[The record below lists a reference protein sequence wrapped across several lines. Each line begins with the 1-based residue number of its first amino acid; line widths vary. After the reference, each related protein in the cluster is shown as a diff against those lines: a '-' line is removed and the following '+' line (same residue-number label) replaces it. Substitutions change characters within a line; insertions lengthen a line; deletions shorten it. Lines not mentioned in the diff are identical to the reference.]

1 MGLKSLQKVGANY
14 VPAYQVSGIPSCLT
28 LTSVGTTAVRVDFPS
43 VTRWISISG
52 MDNTVNSA
60 VRIGFSEHGVNGLE
74 ERNYF
79 LLPLG
84 QDSGVAGATRYSET
98 TPKLEIRCKSIWV
111 RAESATV
118 NAVSIMAG
126 ITGIES
132 SQFPILSG
140 SVRSGQ
146 TGIG

>member
-1 MGLKSLQKVGANY
+1 
-14 VPAYQVSGIPSCLT
+14 
-28 LTSVGTTAVRVDFPS
+28 VRVDFPS

-52 MDNTVNSA
+52 MDNAANTA
-60 VRIGFSEHGVNGLE
+60 VRIGFSENGVNGAE
-74 ERNYF
+74 ENNYF

-84 QDSGVAGATRYSET
+84 QDSGVAGTTRYSET

-111 RAESATV
+111 RAESGTI

-126 ITGIES
+126 ITGIEN
-132 SQFPILSG
+132 SQFPALSG
-140 SVRSGQ
+140 SVRSGH